1 MKHDMEQ
8 RTEEWFKARLGKV
21 TASKMNDVLSKIK
34 SGEAAMRKNY
44 KMQLAT
50 ERLTG
55 KQTDFYMN
63 QAMQDGID
71 REDTAR
77 QIFEIVRD
85 IKVEQVGFIDHPTI
99 KMSGASPDG
108 LLPDGGI
115 LEIKCPIETTHTTN
129 LLERKLP
136 SRYLPQVQW
145 QLSCAGK
152 DYKYANFVSYNPNFE
167 PKLQLIYVEVERD
180 EDYIAMLEEEVA
192 AFITEV
198 DDIVNQLRELT
209 KE

>member
-1 MKHDMEQ
+1 
-8 RTEEWFKARLGKV
+8 
-21 TASKMNDVLSKIK
+21 
-34 SGEAAMRKNY
+34 
-44 KMQLAT
+44 
-50 ERLTG
+50 
-55 KQTDFYMN
+55 MN

-180 EDYIAMLEEEVA
+180 EDYIAMLEEEVNT
-192 AFITEV
+192 FITEV

>member
-1 MKHDMEQ
+1 MEQ
-8 RTEEWFKARLGKV
+8 RTDEWFKARLGKV
-21 TASKMNDVLSKIK
+21 TASKISDVLAKIR
-34 SGEAAMRKNY
+34 SGEAAVRRNY

-55 KQTDFYMN
+55 QKTDSYIN

-77 QIFEIVRD
+77 EIFEIVRD

-108 LLPDGGI
+108 LLPDNGV
-115 LEIKCPIETTHTTN
+115 LEIKCPVETTHTTN

-136 SRYLPQVQW
+136 TRYTSQVQW
-145 QLSCAGK
+145 QMACTGAE
-152 DYKYANFVSYNPNFE
+152 YANFVSYNPNFE

-180 EDYIAMLEEEVA
+180 KEYIEMLEEEVST
-192 AFITEV
+192 FLTEV
-198 DDIVNQLRELT
+198 DDIINILRELN

>member
-1 MKHDMEQ
+1 MEQ
-8 RTEEWFKARLGKV
+8 RTDEWFAARLGKV
-21 TASKMNDVLSKIK
+21 TASRVSDVLAKIK
-34 SGEAAMRKNY
+34 TGEAAVRRNY

-55 KQTDFYMN
+55 QKTDSYIN

-77 QIFEIVRD
+77 QIYEIVRD

-99 KMSGASPDG
+99 KMSGCSPDG
-108 LLPDGGI
+108 LLPDNGI

-145 QLSCAGK
+145 QMACAGA
-152 DYKYANFVSYNPNFE
+152 DYANFVSYNPNFE

-180 EDYIAMLEEEVA
+180 NEYIEMLEEEVTT
-192 AFITEV
+192 FITEV
-198 DDIVNQLRELT
+198 DDVINQLRELT

>member
-1 MKHDMEQ
+1 
-8 RTEEWFKARLGKV
+8 
-21 TASKMNDVLSKIK
+21 VLAKIK
-34 SGEAAMRKNY
+34 SGEAAVRRNY

-50 ERLTG
+50 ERLTNQ
-55 KQTDFYMN
+55 KTDTYIN

-77 QIFEIVRD
+77 EIYEIVRD

-99 KMSGASPDG
+99 KMAGASPDG
-108 LLPDGGI
+108 LLPDNGV

-136 SRYLPQVQW
+136 SRYISQVQW
-145 QLSCAGK
+145 QIACTGAE
-152 DYKYANFVSYNPNFE
+152 YANFVSYNPNFE
-167 PKLQLIYVEVERD
+167 PKLQLMFIEVERD
-180 EDYIAMLEEEVA
+180 NEYIEMLEEEVST
-192 AFITEV
+192 FLLEV
-198 DDIVNQLRELT
+198 DEVVKTLRELN

>member
-1 MKHDMEQ
+1 MEQ
-8 RTEEWFKARLGKV
+8 RTEEWFAARLGKV
-21 TASKMNDVLSKIK
+21 TASKMNDVLAKIK

>member
-1 MKHDMEQ
+1 MEQ
-8 RTEEWFKARLGKV
+8 RTDEWFKARLGKV
-21 TASKMNDVLSKIK
+21 TASKISDVLAKIR
-34 SGEAAMRKNY
+34 SGEAAVRRNY

-55 KQTDFYMN
+55 QKTDSYIN

-77 QIFEIVRD
+77 EIFEIVRD

-99 KMSGASPDG
+99 KMAGASPDG
-108 LLPDGGI
+108 LLPDNGV
-115 LEIKCPIETTHTTN
+115 LEIKCPVETTHTTN

-136 SRYLPQVQW
+136 SRYVSQVQW
-145 QLSCAGK
+145 QMACTGAE
-152 DYKYANFVSYNPNFE
+152 YANFVSYNPNFE
-167 PKLQLIYVEVERD
+167 PKLQLIYLDVERD
-180 EDYIAMLEEEVA
+180 NEYIEMLEEEVST
-192 AFITEV
+192 FLTEV
-198 DDIVNQLRELT
+198 DDIINILRELN

>member
-1 MKHDMEQ
+1 MEQ
-8 RTEEWFKARLGKV
+8 RTEEWFAARLGKV
-21 TASKMNDVLSKIK
+21 TASKMNDVLAKIK

-77 QIFEIVRD
+77 QIYEIVRD
-85 IKVEQVGFIDHPTI
+85 IKVEQVGFIDHPVI
-99 KMSGASPDG
+99 EMAGASPDG
-108 LLPDGGI
+108 LLPDNGI

-129 LLERKLP
+129 LLERVLP
-136 SRYLPQVQW
+136 SRYKAQVQW
-145 QLSCAGK
+145 QMACWMLTMLTSFLTTQTLSQ
-152 DYKYANFVSYNPNFE
+152 SYN
-167 PKLQLIYVEVERD
+167 LS
-180 EDYIAMLEEEVA
+180 ML
-192 AFITEV
+192 
-198 DDIVNQLRELT
+198 
-209 KE
+209 K

>member
-1 MKHDMEQ
+1 MEQ
-8 RTEEWFKARLGKV
+8 RTDEWFKARLGKV
-21 TASKMNDVLSKIK
+21 TASRVSDVLAKIK
-34 SGEAAMRKNY
+34 SGEAAVRRNY

-55 KQTDFYMN
+55 QKTDSYTN

-77 QIFEIVRD
+77 QIYEIVRD

-99 KMSGASPDG
+99 KMAGASPDG
-108 LLPDGGI
+108 LLPDNGV

-136 SRYLPQVQW
+136 SRYISQVQW
-145 QLSCAGK
+145 QIACTGA
-152 DYKYANFVSYNPNFE
+152 DYANFVSYNPNFE
-167 PKLQLIYVEVERD
+167 PKLQLMYVAVERD
-180 EDYIAMLEEEVA
+180 DEYIEMLEEEVSI
-192 AFITEV
+192 FLDEV
-198 DDIVNQLRELT
+198 DDIVNILRELN

>member
-1 MKHDMEQ
+1 MEQ
-8 RTEEWFKARLGKV
+8 RTEEWFAARLGKV
-21 TASKMNDVLSKIK
+21 TASKMNDVLAKIK

-77 QIFEIVRD
+77 QIYEIVRD
-85 IKVEQVGFIDHPTI
+85 IKVEQVGFIDHPVI
-99 KMSGASPDG
+99 EMAGASPDG
-108 LLPDGGI
+108 LLPDNGI
-115 LEIKCPIETTHTTN
+115 LEIKCTIETTHTTN
-129 LLERKLP
+129 LLERVLP
-136 SRYLPQVQW
+136 SRYQAQVQW
-145 QLSCAGK
+145 QMACCNAN
-152 DYKYANFVSYNPNFE
+152 YANFVSYNPNFE

-180 EDYIAMLEEEVA
+180 EDYIAMLEEEVNT
-192 AFITEV
+192 FITEV

>member
-1 MKHDMEQ
+1 MEQ
-8 RTEEWFKARLGKV
+8 RTDEWFKARLGKV
-21 TASKMNDVLSKIK
+21 TASRVSDVLAKIK
-34 SGEAAMRKNY
+34 SGEAAVRRNY

-55 KQTDFYMN
+55 QKTDSYFN

-77 QIFEIVRD
+77 EIYEIVRD
-85 IKVEQVGFIDHPTI
+85 IKVEQVGFIDHPAI
-99 KMSGASPDG
+99 KMAGASPDG
-108 LLPDGGI
+108 LLPDNGV

-136 SRYLPQVQW
+136 SRYISQVQW
-145 QLSCAGK
+145 QIACTSA
-152 DYKYANFVSYNPNFE
+152 DYANFVSYNPNFE
-167 PKLQLIYVEVERD
+167 PKLQLMYVEVERD
-180 EDYIAMLEEEVA
+180 NEYIEMLEEEVSI
-192 AFITEV
+192 FLLEV
-198 DDIVNQLRELT
+198 DEVINTLRELN

>member
-1 MKHDMEQ
+1 MEQ
-8 RTEEWFKARLGKV
+8 RTDEWFKARLGKV
-21 TASKMNDVLSKIK
+21 TASKISDVLAKIRT
-34 SGEAAMRKNY
+34 GEAAVRRNY

-55 KQTDFYMN
+55 QKTDSYIN

-77 QIFEIVRD
+77 EIFEIVRD

-99 KMSGASPDG
+99 EMAGASPDG
-108 LLPDGGI
+108 LLPDNGV
-115 LEIKCPIETTHTTN
+115 LEIKCPVETTHTTN

-136 SRYLPQVQW
+136 SRYVSQVQW
-145 QLSCAGK
+145 QMACTGAE
-152 DYKYANFVSYNPNFE
+152 YANFVSYNPNFE
-167 PKLQLIYVEVERD
+167 PKLQLIYLDVERD
-180 EDYIAMLEEEVA
+180 NEYIEMLEEEVST
-192 AFITEV
+192 FLTEV
-198 DDIVNQLRELT
+198 DDIINILRELN

>member
-1 MKHDMEQ
+1 MEQ
-8 RTEEWFKARLGKV
+8 RTDEWFKARLGKV
-21 TASKMNDVLSKIK
+21 TASKISDVLAKIR
-34 SGEAAMRKNY
+34 SGEAAVRRNY

-55 KQTDFYMN
+55 QKTDSYIN

-77 QIFEIVRD
+77 EIFEIVRD

-99 KMSGASPDG
+99 KMAGASPDG

-115 LEIKCPIETTHTTN
+115 LEIKCPVETTHTTN

-136 SRYLPQVQW
+136 SRYIPQVQW
-145 QLSCAGK
+145 QLACAGK
-152 DYKYANFVSYNPNFE
+152 GYKYANFVSYNPNFE

-180 EDYIAMLEEEVA
+180 NEYIEMLEEEVST
-192 AFITEV
+192 FLTEV
-198 DDIVNQLRELT
+198 DDIINILRELN

>member
-1 MKHDMEQ
+1 MEQ
-8 RTEEWFKARLGKV
+8 RTEEWFAARLGKV
-21 TASKMNDVLSKIK
+21 TASKMNDVLAKIK

-180 EDYIAMLEEEVA
+180 EDYIAMLEEEVNT
-192 AFITEV
+192 FITEV

>member
-1 MKHDMEQ
+1 MEQ

-34 SGEAAMRKNY
+34 SGEAAMRRNY

-77 QIFEIVRD
+77 EIYEIVRD

-99 KMSGASPDG
+99 KMAGASPDG
-108 LLPDGGI
+108 ILPDNGI
-115 LEIKCPIETTHTTN
+115 LEIKCPVETTHTTN

-136 SRYLPQVQW
+136 SRYKAQVQW
-145 QLSCAGK
+145 QMACCNSE
-152 DYKYANFVSYNPNFE
+152 YANFVSYNPNFE

>member
-1 MKHDMEQ
+1 MEQ
-8 RTEEWFKARLGKV
+8 RTDEWFQARLGKV
-21 TASKMNDVLSKIK
+21 TASKISDVLAKIRT
-34 SGEAAMRKNY
+34 GEAAVRRNY

-55 KQTDFYMN
+55 QKTDSYIN

-77 QIFEIVRD
+77 EIFEIVRD

-99 KMSGASPDG
+99 KMAGASPDG
-108 LLPDGGI
+108 LLPDGGV

-129 LLERKLP
+129 LLERVLP
-136 SRYLPQVQW
+136 SRYVSQVQW
-145 QLSCAGK
+145 QMACTGAE
-152 DYKYANFVSYNPNFE
+152 YANFVSYNPNFE
-167 PKLQLIYVEVERD
+167 PKLQLMYIHVERD
-180 EDYIAMLEEEVA
+180 NDYIAMLEEEVTT
-192 AFITEV
+192 FLTEV
-198 DDIVNQLRELT
+198 DDVINQLRELT

>member
-1 MKHDMEQ
+1 MEQ
-8 RTEEWFKARLGKV
+8 RTDEWFKARLGKV
-21 TASKMNDVLSKIK
+21 TASRVSDVLAKIK
-34 SGEAAMRKNY
+34 SGEAAVRRNY

-55 KQTDFYMN
+55 QKTDSYFN

-77 QIFEIVRD
+77 QIYEIVRD

-99 KMSGASPDG
+99 KMAGASPDG
-108 LLPDGGI
+108 LLPDNGV

-136 SRYLPQVQW
+136 LKYKPQVQF
-145 QLSCAGK
+145 QLASTKRQWC
-152 DYKYANFVSYNPNFE
+152 DFISYNPNFE
-167 PKLQLIYVEVERD
+167 PRLQLIVIRVERD
-180 EDYIAMLEEEVA
+180 DEYIEMLEVKIKEFLGEVEDM
-192 AFITEV
+192 IKT
-198 DDIVNQLRELT
+198 L
-209 KE
+209 KEI

>member
-1 MKHDMEQ
+1 MEQ
-8 RTEEWFKARLGKV
+8 RTDEWFKARLGKV
-21 TASKMNDVLSKIK
+21 TASKISDVLAKIRT
-34 SGEAAMRKNY
+34 GEAAVRRNY

-55 KQTDFYMN
+55 QKTDSYIN

-77 QIFEIVRD
+77 EIFEIVRD

-99 KMSGASPDG
+99 EMAGASPDG
-108 LLPDGGI
+108 LLPDNGV
-115 LEIKCPIETTHTTN
+115 LEIKCPVETTHTTN

-136 SRYLPQVQW
+136 SRYVSQVQW
-145 QLSCAGK
+145 QMACTGA
-152 DYKYANFVSYNPNFE
+152 DYANFVSYNPNFE
-167 PKLQLIYVEVERD
+167 PKLQLIYLDVERD
-180 EDYIAMLEEEVA
+180 DEYIEMLEEEVST
-192 AFITEV
+192 FLTEV
-198 DDIVNQLRELT
+198 DDIINILRELN

>member
-1 MKHDMEQ
+1 MEQ
-8 RTEEWFKARLGKV
+8 RTDEWFQARLGKV
-21 TASKMNDVLSKIK
+21 TASKISDVLAKIR
-34 SGEAAMRKNY
+34 SGEAAVRRNY

-55 KQTDFYMN
+55 QKTDSYIN

-77 QIFEIVRD
+77 EIFEIVRD

-99 KMSGASPDG
+99 KMAGASPDG
-108 LLPDGGI
+108 LLPDNGV

-129 LLERKLP
+129 LLERVLP
-136 SRYLPQVQW
+136 SRYVSQVQW
-145 QLSCAGK
+145 QMACTGAE
-152 DYKYANFVSYNPNFE
+152 YANFVSYNPNFE
-167 PKLQLIYVEVERD
+167 PKLQLIYIHVERD
-180 EDYIAMLEEEVA
+180 NDYIAMLEEEVTT
-192 AFITEV
+192 FLTEV
-198 DDIVNQLRELT
+198 DDVINQLRELT